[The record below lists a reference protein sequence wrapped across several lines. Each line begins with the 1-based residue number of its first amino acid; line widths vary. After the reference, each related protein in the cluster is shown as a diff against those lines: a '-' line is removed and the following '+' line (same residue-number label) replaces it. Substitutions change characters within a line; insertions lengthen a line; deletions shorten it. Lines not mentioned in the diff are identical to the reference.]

1 MRVLGL
7 KLCLRPIPV
16 LLVAGAFATFW
27 PKAAAQN
34 LSPAPAES
42 ARPEVSTGY
51 SQPHTHYPNPIAP
64 YTVRHIEPADLENGP
79 RLNSLIKDGKLMLSL
94 NDAIALTLE
103 NNLDIA
109 IARDNLNIAQ
119 TDVMRAES
127 GSSIIGVNA
136 GVVQNTPGGGVGGL
150 SGTVGSGTGGTSPG
164 SAGAGTGTNG
174 LVNSTLGSGPT
185 ITSFDPLLTGTFQMD
200 RDYVR
205 STSAI
210 TGSTKLNTNTGT
222 ADMAYTQG
230 LQWGTDVSVTF
241 NNTHLTSTSKNSLF
255 SPEVSPSTL
264 FKVTQPVLQ
273 GFGKLPNTRFIHIAH
288 NNLQITD
295 QAFRLQVI
303 TTVDQIENL
312 YWDFAYAY
320 QNVSVQQDALDYAQ
334 TILKDT
340 RTQVEVG
347 VSQPIQIVNAE
358 STVAT
363 AQQALILAQTNLQL
377 QRLLMKNALS
387 RTLVDPSL
395 TELEVV
401 PTSSME
407 MPEKE
412 PPTSLNE
419 LLNQAFANRAE
430 LGESRIDLT
439 SRQLSSQAVAN
450 ALLPIID
457 PFVYYGGTGIGGHV
471 NPNIPVCSST
481 VTTRCFNPATGPSA
495 FRNGGPVSYG
505 NALGQTFNGS
515 APDKGFGST
524 LDLTLRNREA
534 QANQIRSELEYRQ
547 AQLRLQQLENQ
558 VRIEVRNAQ
567 FDVTQNRASVESAKS
582 VVDLAGKSLY
592 AEKRKLEE
600 GTSDPDNVLQLHS
613 ALVSAEVNLSSALAA
628 YEKAK
633 VVLFRATGVLL
644 DRNGILISDAK
655 QGHVSTPPN
664 APDIGTVQAPTK

>member
-1 MRVLGL
+1 VRGL
-7 KLCLRPIPV
+7 KLGRRTILI
-16 LLVAGAFATFW
+16 LLAAGTLLPALQ
-27 PKAAAQN
+27 PAAIAQN
-34 LSPAPAES
+34 LTTPAES
-42 ARPEVSTGY
+42 ASPEVSTQY
-51 SQPHTHYPNPIAP
+51 SLPRSHYPDPVAP

-79 RLNSLIKDGKLMLSL
+79 RLNSLIKDGKVMLSL
-94 NDAIALTLE
+94 NDAIALALE

-109 IARDNLNIAQ
+109 IARDNLNIAE
-119 TDVMRAES
+119 TDIMRADS
-127 GSSIIGVNA
+127 GSSVIGVNA

-150 SGTVGSGTGGTSPG
+150 SGAVGSGTGGTSPG

-174 LVNSTLGSGPT
+174 LVNSTLGLGPT
-185 ITSFDPLLTGTFQMD
+185 IISFDPLVTGTFQMD

-210 TGSTKLNTNTGT
+210 TGATKLNTNTGT
-222 ADMAYTQG
+222 ADMAYSQG

-241 NNTHLTSTSKNSLF
+241 NNTHLTSTSRNSLF
-255 SPEVSPSTL
+255 SPEVNPSSL

-273 GFGKLPNTRFIHIAH
+273 GFGKLPNTRFLHIAH

-320 QNVSVQQDALDYAQ
+320 QNVAVQQDALDYAQ

-340 RTQVEVG
+340 RTQVKVG

-363 AQQALILAQTNLQL
+363 AQQALILSQTNLLL
-377 QRLLMKNALS
+377 QRLLIKNALS
-387 RTLVDPSL
+387 RTLADPSL
-395 TELEVV
+395 FELEVV
-401 PTSSME
+401 PTSSVE
-407 MPEKE
+407 MPGEE
-412 PPTSLNE
+412 TPAPLDE

-430 LGESRIDLT
+430 LAESHIDLT

-450 ALLPIID
+450 ALLPIVD
-457 PFVYYGGTGIGGHV
+457 PFVYYGGSGIGGQV
-471 NPNIPVCSST
+471 NPSIPVCSST
-481 VTTRCFNPATGPSA
+481 VLTRCFNAATGPAA

-505 NALGQTFNGS
+505 NALGQMFNGS
-515 APDKGFGST
+515 APDKGFGAT
-524 LDLTLRNREA
+524 VDLTLRNREA
-534 QANQIRSELEYRQ
+534 QANQVRSELEYRQ

-582 VVDLAGKSLY
+582 AVDLAGKSLY
-592 AEKRKLEE
+592 AEQRKLQD
-600 GTSDPDNVLQLHS
+600 GLSDADNVLQMHS
-613 ALVSAEVNLSSALAA
+613 ALVTAQANLTSALAA
-628 YEKAK
+628 YEKAQ
-633 VVLFRATGVLL
+633 VELFRATGVLL

-655 QGHVSTPPN
+655 QGHVTTPPV
-664 APDIGTVQAPTK
+664 APGIATATK